1 MKKTLM
7 AIFIS
12 VILIMLSVLP
22 AFAAYTKY
30 TLDEFNMIIEVPEDF
45 ATLTRDV
52 KDSDPNIA
60 LFDFK
65 SSEEVV
71 ALLKKY
77 NAYLNTSPKNGEY
90 GILFTMTADKN
101 SQGVFDLNLL
111 SEKELQKM
119 IDKALKLN
127 SNKIEYSDYDV
138 YQHKQAKFIIFHGM
152 IKDGTQSSYITQY
165 FTIYNGQTININL
178 YSYIGPAS
186 ESAELKQREIVDKI
200 TFTKTVE
207 RPFSVFHLTGK
218 SSVDNSIVG
227 VSIVAIIAIISGVPR
242 LIKRNNERK
251 RQTK

>member
-30 TLDEFNMIIEVPEDF
+30 TLDELNMIVEVPEDF

-52 KDSDPNIA
+52 KDSDPNIE

-65 SSEEVV
+65 SSKEVID
-71 ALLKKY
+71 LLKKY
-77 NAYLNTSPKNGEY
+77 NGYLNTSPKNGAY

-101 SQGVFDLNLL
+101 SQSVFDLNLL

-127 SNKIEYSDYDV
+127 SNKIKYDDYEV
-138 YQHKQAKFIIFHGM
+138 YQHKQAKFIVFHGM
-152 IKDGTQSSYITQY
+152 IKDGTENSYINQY

-178 YSYIGPAS
+178 YSYTGPVS
-186 ESAELKQREIVDKI
+186 ESAELKQREVVDKI
-200 TFTKTVE
+200 TFTKTIE
-207 RPFSVFHLTGK
+207 RPFSIFHLTGK
-218 SSVDNSIVG
+218 SAIDNSIV
-227 VSIVAIIAIISGVPR
+227 VISVVTVIAIVIGVPK
-242 LIKRNNERK
+242 LIKKDNERK
-251 RQTK
+251 RQRK